1 LVYKPA
7 FQYGFGMPLEIAVQ
21 NVPGKGVN
29 LIATYEFGMALVYD
43 KAGLGK
49 TAAMGINVTI

>member
-1 LVYKPA
+1 
-7 FQYGFGMPLEIAVQ
+7 MPLEIETE

-29 LIATYEFGMALVYD
+29 LIATYEMGMAPVYD

-49 TAAMGINVTI
+49 TLAMGVGITL